1 MPGRGSDGRSS
12 AEGGCGTH
20 HLQNK
25 NAPELAP
32 LARRELLLTALAAG
46 LASALTD
53 TAVAGDPKAMRPQEG
68 DQFVY
73 VSGDKK
79 GEVVAPADL
88 VDKPPVLAWP
98 MEPEGRVVRSGSRLN
113 QVLLVHVGEDGLDDE
128 TRPRA
133 AGGVVAYSA
142 SCTHALCPVTGWK
155 AEEKVLKCHCHNSE
169 YDARLAAKVVFGPAP
184 RPLPALPLR
193 LADGALV
200 AAGEF
205 IGRVGHAS
213 GRS

>member
-1 MPGRGSDGRSS
+1 MPGRGSDGC
-12 AEGGCGTH
+12 GCGACH
-20 HLQNK
+20 PQSEI
-25 NAPELAP
+25 ASEPAS
-32 LARRELLLTALAAG
+32 LARREWLLTALAAG
-46 LASALTD
+46 VASALPD
-53 TAVAGDPKAMRPQEG
+53 AALAGDPKAMRPQEG

-98 MEPEGRVVRSGSRLN
+98 MEPEGRVVRTGSRLN

-184 RPLPALPLR
+184 RALPALPLR

-200 AAGEF
+200 AAGPF

-213 GRS
+213 

>member
-1 MPGRGSDGRSS
+1 MPGRGD
-12 AEGGCGTH
+12 GCGCGACRP
-20 HLQNK
+20 QNET
-25 NAPELAP
+25 ASEPAS
-32 LARRELLLTALAAG
+32 LARREWLLTALAAG
-46 LASALTD
+46 VASALPD
-53 TAVAGDPKAMRPQEG
+53 AALAGDPKAMRPQEG

-73 VSGDKK
+73 VSGDRK

-98 MEPEGRVVRSGSRLN
+98 MEPEGRVVRTGSRLN

-128 TRPRA
+128 TRARA
-133 AGGVVAYSA
+133 AAGVAAYSA

-155 AEEKVLKCHCHNSE
+155 AEEKIFKCHCHNSE

-200 AAGEF
+200 AAGPF

-213 GRS
+213 